1 MTCGIPLPAEYLAK
15 VLTKNQE
22 MKKLKGVIMKIYNL
36 F

>member
-22 MKKLKGVIMKIYNL
+22 MKKTQRRDNENI
-36 F
+36 